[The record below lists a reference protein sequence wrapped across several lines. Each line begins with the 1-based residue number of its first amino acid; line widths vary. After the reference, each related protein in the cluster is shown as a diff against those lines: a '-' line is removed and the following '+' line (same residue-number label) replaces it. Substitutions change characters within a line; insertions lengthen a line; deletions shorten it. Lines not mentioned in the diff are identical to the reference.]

1 VAQHYPVG
9 ESFLHYI
16 WQFQYFQKAALK
28 TTAGE
33 TLNIIKPGILNS
45 DAGPDFAQ
53 AKIKIDSIDWVGNAE
68 IHVKASEW
76 YDHKHDRDSAYE
88 NVVLHI
94 VWEDNKPVYRK
105 DGTQNSNAGA

>member
-1 VAQHYPVG
+1 MGCDIFSSLYLAIPVL
-9 ESFLHYI
+9 SKKQRSKL
-16 WQFQYFQKAALK
+16 
-28 TTAGE
+28 TAGE

-53 AKIKIDSIDWVGNAE
+53 TKIKIDSIDWVGNAE

-88 NVVLHI
+88 NVVLHV
-94 VWEDNKPVYRK
+94 VWGGVQACVPNGWNK
-105 DGTQNSNAGA
+105 NSNAGA